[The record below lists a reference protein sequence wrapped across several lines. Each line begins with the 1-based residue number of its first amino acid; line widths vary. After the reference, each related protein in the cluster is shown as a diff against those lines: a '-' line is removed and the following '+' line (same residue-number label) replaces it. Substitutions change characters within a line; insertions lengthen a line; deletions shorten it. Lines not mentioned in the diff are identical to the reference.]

1 MSIFK
6 LGKKVYYIAIPKII
20 CFMGFYVT
28 TYFYIHEVNPYN
40 FFIPNVHIF
49 LVVHDILYGTIDKW
63 VNNVLFVH
71 GTSSVPLVEFLLF
84 FKYRYNIFHVLDSL
98 ELTVKRKT
106 FKTI

>member
-1 MSIFK
+1 MSTFF
-6 LGKKVYYIAIPKII
+6 LL
-20 CFMGFYVT
+20 FMTFCMVR
-28 TYFYIHEVNPYN
+28 
-40 FFIPNVHIF
+40 
-49 LVVHDILYGTIDKW
+49 TIDKW

-71 GTSSVPLVEFLLF
+71 GTLSVPLVEFLLF